1 MSVGCRIQLCLSDGE
16 PGKQTNGQVAKR
28 LPCFMTKEK
37 IIIQF
42 GTETEI
48 GIATDG
54 PDELDVVAESMA
66 LVRTATKSGVLMRW
80 DYNCE
85 DPHADMRG
93 FHVEEL
99 RQDADEAH
107 YFAQDSE
114 RELSFVE
121 IKSDLVLGNGA
132 RYYNDHAHPEYCTPE
147 CSSLDEL
154 IAHDRAGE
162 RILMRC
168 ARKLSEDRG
177 YTIRLYKNNTDF
189 RGHSYGCHENYL
201 LPRAL
206 PWETLARGIQAFLV
220 TRQIVAG
227 AGKFGVEE
235 EDRFVGPGFQ
245 ISQRSDF
252 FSELQSVDTMQ
263 RRPIVNTRDEPHANP
278 NLFRRFHVIVGDANM
293 SPFAARLKI
302 GSTALILEAMARN
315 PKRIYPVLA
324 DPLRA
329 LMSISRDLKFQWDVF
344 LESGRCSNA
353 LAIQREYWQ
362 AVSDLCDLSDPV
374 KAQIVRDWD
383 GVLSD
388 LEADP
393 MRCRDR
399 LDWVAKL
406 CLIREFQKSQDV
418 EDSDPW
424 LQSLDLEYHRLD
436 TQCGLY
442 YALEQAGSIRGVPD
456 EIVVRRAISEPPRS
470 TRAYIRGR
478 CIQKFSANVIACQWD
493 HVTLQGSKGPLKIS
507 LLNIFTT
514 EDLDHCS
521 ALVDAAK
528 TPDDLASI
536 AEPMPMF

>member
-1 MSVGCRIQLCLSDGE
+1 MQAQNELASKGGSGRD
-16 PGKQTNGQVAKR
+16 TNKD
-28 LPCFMTKEK
+28 K

-48 GIATDG
+48 GIARDTEDN
-54 PDELDVVAESMA
+54 LDVVAESMA
-66 LVRTATKSGVLMRW
+66 LVRSATKSGVLMRW
-80 DYNCE
+80 DYDCE

-93 FHVEEL
+93 FHVQEL
-99 RQDADEAH
+99 RQDTDEAS

-147 CSSLDEL
+147 CSTVEEL
-154 IAHDRAGE
+154 IMHDRAGE

-168 ARKLSEDRG
+168 ARKLSEERG
-177 YTIRLYKNNTDF
+177 STVRLYKNNTDF

-201 LPRAL
+201 LPRSL
-206 PWETLARGIQAFLV
+206 SWEKLAGAIQAFLV
-220 TRQIVAG
+220 TRQIIAG
-227 AGKFGVEE
+227 AGKFAIEE
-235 EDRFVGPGFQ
+235 EDKFVSPGFQ

-278 NLFRRFHVIVGDANM
+278 NLFRRFHVILGDANM
-293 SPFAARLKI
+293 SPFSTRLKI
-302 GSTALILEAMARN
+302 GTTALVLEALARN
-315 PKRIYPVLA
+315 PKRTYPVLA

-329 LMSISRDLKFQWDVF
+329 LTAISRDPKFRWEVTLQ
-344 LESGRCSNA
+344 ENKCSNA
-353 LAIQREYWQ
+353 LALQREYWQ
-362 AVSDLCDLSDPV
+362 AVNDLCDLSDPA
-374 KAQIVRDWD
+374 KASIVADWD
-383 GVLSD
+383 TVLLD

-406 CLIREFQKSQDV
+406 ALVQEFRQTQNLS
-418 EDSDPW
+418 STDPW

-436 TQCGLY
+436 RQAGLY
-442 YALEQAGSIRGVPD
+442 FALEQAGSIKGVPD
-456 EIVVRRAISEPPRS
+456 PAAVFRAISEPPAT

-478 CIQKFSANVIACQWD
+478 CIQKFAAAVVSAQWD
-493 HVTLQGSKGPLKIS
+493 HITLQGSRGPLKIS
-507 LLNIFTT
+507 LLDVFT
-514 EDLDHCS
+514 LDEV
-521 ALVDAAK
+521 AAYAKVVDAAK
-528 TPDDLASI
+528 CPDDLASI
-536 AEPMPMF
+536 AEDVSSSFS